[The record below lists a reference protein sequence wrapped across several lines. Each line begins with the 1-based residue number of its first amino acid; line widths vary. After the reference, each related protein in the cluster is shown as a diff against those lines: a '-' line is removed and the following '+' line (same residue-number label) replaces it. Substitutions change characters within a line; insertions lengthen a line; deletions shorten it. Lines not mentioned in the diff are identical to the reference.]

1 MAIDPKLRSAGLHLG
16 NTAASVLA
24 TAMWLSSHSVDLYGI
39 IDQINAVVADIAKLV
54 ATISAFAAGAYQVWK
69 STQKGLV
76 ADVTEIA
83 KQPDSP
89 VKAVITENTPAGL
102 ALASSIPGPVIPAG
116 TVQAEMVAKATI

>member
-1 MAIDPKLRSAGLHLG
+1 MAIDPKLRAAGLHLG
-16 NTAASVLA
+16 TAGASALA

-39 IDQINAVVADIAKLV
+39 VDQINAVVADITKLV
-54 ATISAFAAGAYQVWK
+54 ATVSVFAGGAWQVWK

-102 ALASSIPGPVIPAG
+102 ALANSIPGPVIPAG
-116 TVQAEMVAKATI
+116 TAQAEMVAKATI